1 MTNVTSQTIEKT
13 FVMIQPQ
20 GMKQSPESDI
30 MNKNDGT
37 DPHTA
42 LGIRRLQNWKRQ

>member
-1 MTNVTSQTIEKT
+1 MTIERA

-37 DPHTA
+37 DPHPA
-42 LGIRRLQNWKRQ
+42 LEIRRLTNQPKKGFINE